1 MKKILNILTKDS
13 IRFLKHKPTGI
24 LIRFYLKTAKEN
36 QNLSLKI
43 NTELD
48 FFNAAILN
56 ESLKNKAMFESTYER
71 ERKELHD
78 LWPTLS
84 YQERNKLINLKI
96 TETKKRCRYF
106 KSQQGSVIWIA
117 FFDELLNALY
127 DREMNIFDLEQYFNL
142 YKNFKNRMIPT
153 VTYGVAP
160 FAHEFIDIKA
170 IESDE
175 HRVVFYYDPWK
186 SLYSVVDQQG
196 KLSLNKLGFKSDYVY
211 RSDDESVMIDI
222 MKLLDSGDVKR
233 VIDALVTSPFVSE
246 KTVKALVKA
255 RKKIK

>member
-1 MKKILNILTKDS
+1 MKKILNILNKETVKP
-13 IRFLKHKPTGI
+13 FKHKPTKI
-24 LIRFYLKTAKEN
+24 LIRFYLKTAKES
-36 QNLSLKI
+36 QNLTPSI
-43 NTELD
+43 TTELG
-48 FFNAAILN
+48 FFNAAILH
-56 ESLKNKAMFESTYER
+56 ESLRNKVLFESTYER

-96 TETKKRCRYF
+96 AEIKVRCRFF
-106 KSQQGSVIWIA
+106 KSKLGSTIWIA
-117 FFDELLNALY
+117 FFDELLNSLY

-153 VTYGVAP
+153 ETYGIAP
-160 FAHEFIDIKA
+160 FVYEFIDVKA

-186 SLYSVVDQQG
+186 AVYSLNEHQG
-196 KLSLNKLGFKSDYVY
+196 KLTLNKIGFKRNYAY
-211 RSDDESVMIDI
+211 TPDDNASMVNLMALYEANDQKTLIDG
-222 MKLLDSGDVKR
+222 L
-233 VIDALVTSPFVSE
+233 VISPFVSE
-246 KTVKALVKA
+246 KTAKALIKA